1 MFELP
6 LVSALTLFG
15 LGFVAGVLVALIFI
29 SFRAA
34 GSGSA
39 SPTDRS
45 TLPPRQQC
53 EAVRPQGG
61 VSSSALSPPA
71 ASDATASSAQALKE
85 QPENQLPPAWAPPAE
100 PKKGHMDPLRSWL
113 HSVQSSTLKEQPP
126 PRTMAAEI
134 DAILQEKLLSSALA
148 GRMIRLE
155 ELPDFRL
162 RVIVDGRSYEGVD
175 AVPDEAA
182 RALIQS
188 AVKEWQR
195 RAGAG

>member
-15 LGFVAGVLVALIFI
+15 LGFVAGVLVALIFV

-34 GSGSA
+34 GSGA
-39 SPTDRS
+39 PSPTDLHTS
-45 TLPPRQQC
+45 QPRDRH
-53 EAVRPQGG
+53 EAVQPQEIS
-61 VSSSALSPPA
+61 SSSALSSSETSEA
-71 ASDATASSAQALKE
+71 ATSFAQVLKD
-85 QPENQLPPAWAPPAE
+85 QPENQLPPAWMFSAE
-100 PKKGHMDPLRSWL
+100 PKRESVDPLRSWL
-113 HSVQSSTLKEQPP
+113 RGVQSATLKEQPQLH
-126 PRTMAAEI
+126 TMAAEI
-134 DAILQEKLLSSALA
+134 DAILQEKLLASALA
-148 GRMIRLE
+148 GRIIRLE

-162 RVIVDGRSYEGVD
+162 RVIVDGRSYEGVE